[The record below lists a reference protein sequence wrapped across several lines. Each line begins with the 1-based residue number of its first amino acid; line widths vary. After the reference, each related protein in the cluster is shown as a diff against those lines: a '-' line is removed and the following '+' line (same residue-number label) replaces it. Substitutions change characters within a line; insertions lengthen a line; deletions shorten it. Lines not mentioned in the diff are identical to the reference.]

1 MYKNYQTFKLQTP
14 KLGKKKIIEVFYY
27 QWFTKE
33 KIKIHAGSTFVLS
46 DTDSVEFIRQNSL
59 KIKNYFKRIKK
70 SINKLG
76 IPPLISSI
84 YYLLK
89 S

>member
-14 KLGKKKIIEVFYY
+14 KLGKKKNYWSVYY

-33 KIKIHAGSTFVLS
+33 KLKSMQVQHLFWVTQ
-46 DTDSVEFIRQNSL
+46 TDVIYIRQNSL

-76 IPPLISSI
+76 ILPLISSI